1 MSMEW
6 LRQLLDALW
15 DKLKIIFE
23 RALDAPEIIRA
34 WSEGRASFGDRDYA
48 QIYSR
53 VSMVASISNA
63 AAAFIR
69 SFLISESVLRRA
81 DRLRGGGR
89 AVLFLH
95 DRREPRP

>member
-34 WSEGRASFGDRDYA
+34 WSEGRASFGDRA
-48 QIYSR
+48 ALI
-53 VSMVASISNA
+53 VAI
-63 AAAFIR
+63 
-69 SFLISESVLRRA
+69 VLVI
-81 DRLRGGGR
+81 
-89 AVLFLH
+89 AVLAWIVNFFKAAGCFSP
-95 DRREPRP
+95 PR